1 MYIDIALKKIL
12 SFSVT
17 VSTAIGAL
25 GDTIENTLSWIEAI
39 QTILTIVKN
48 IVQYPNESKYYTI
61 NTANPRFQQKYAI
74 FFIQTITVI
83 IFIITY

>member
-1 MYIDIALKKIL
+1 MYIDIALEKFL
-12 SFSVT
+12 SSPVI

-61 NTANPRFQQKYAI
+61 NTANPRFQQKYVI
-74 FFIQTITVI
+74 FIIQTITVI
-83 IFIITY
+83 IFIISY